1 MIMVSK
7 VRKEVAPSPCVFVI
21 LLYLSAE
28 GYDMPGGRPE
38 RRRGSQS
45 EGGEGEAGN
54 RRGIQSDF
62 EVSCFKV
69 KPKYQST

>member
-1 MIMVSK
+1 
-7 VRKEVAPSPCVFVI
+7 
-21 LLYLSAE
+21 
-28 GYDMPGGRPE
+28 MPGGRPE